1 MWKPIESNDVP
12 LLILQYSF
20 LFDQILSNTKVT
32 TLSIS
37 LKVSL
42 HLRKHKHK
50 KRRILLWKHIHRI
63 FLVGSLIYF
72 EYLCPYLGIVFSQIL
87 SNGFD
92 RLMKFPKATE
102 HVVEMAIIDVIHLL
116 EMDFELIYGH
126 IFRRILHDLEY
137 LDHIVLPFLF
147 LGVISMVMSIVE
159 VYQLKSLVSWI
170 HLQKFHL
177 LLMATLDALRVQIG
191 SIVSF
196 ETITMQLDSYSIFLA
211 FLC

>member
-1 MWKPIESNDVP
+1 M
-12 LLILQYSF
+12 
-20 LFDQILSNTKVT
+20 
-32 TLSIS
+32 
-37 LKVSL
+37 
-42 HLRKHKHK
+42 
-50 KRRILLWKHIHRI
+50 
-63 FLVGSLIYF
+63 
-72 EYLCPYLGIVFSQIL
+72 FSQIL